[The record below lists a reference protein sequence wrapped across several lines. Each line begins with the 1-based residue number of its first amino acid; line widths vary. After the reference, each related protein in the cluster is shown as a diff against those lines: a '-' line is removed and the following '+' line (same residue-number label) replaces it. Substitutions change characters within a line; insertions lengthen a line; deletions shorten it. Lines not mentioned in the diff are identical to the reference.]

1 MEAPR
6 DSRDPR
12 RRPPDPAGTRPKHD
26 PKALLPAVS
35 EPLLGDGPA
44 DAEVVGEEA
53 GAEGALLPER
63 RAAAGVGAVRPL
75 AGGSRYAPR
84 FHFVTGAL
92 LAVGAAAVAALVLIV
107 VRPGEDSGGPAK
119 DWSFWHPDTGGKT
132 GASEIADHVSRQYR
146 FTSGRQLVSVE
157 ASPLQIEGVPLSV
170 AIRETAAEGGAIR
183 VFADGGLIYRLC
195 GLGPYCSIIQGKP
208 SRERHLLLRREA
220 LELALYSF
228 RYLDNVNQVVVF
240 MPPPPGQKPNQAL
253 FFRKGDVEP
262 EMHRPLTRSLAARVP
277 TVRNVTLS
285 PDSTLVDQVTSP
297 KLFSYS
303 LTPGNTENRG
313 FLVLDPLTDAQRNA
327 PAQPSKKP
335 SKKSAAKSSNDT
347 TS

>member
-1 MEAPR
+1 METPR

-12 RRPPDPAGTRPKHD
+12 RRPPDPAGTSPKHD
-26 PKALLPAVS
+26 PAALLPAVR
-35 EPLLGDGPA
+35 EPLMGDGPA
-44 DAEVVGEEA
+44 AAEVVDD
-53 GAEGALLPER
+53 EGGTPGSLLPER
-63 RAAAGVGAVRPL
+63 RVAAGVGAARPP
-75 AGGSRYAPR
+75 AGGSQYAPR
-84 FHFVTGAL
+84 FHFLTGAL
-92 LAVGAAAVAALVLIV
+92 LAFGIAAVAAVVLVV
-107 VRPGEDSGGPAK
+107 VRPGDSGGPAT
-119 DWSFWHPDTGGKT
+119 DWSNWHPDTGGKT

-157 ASPLQIEGVPLSV
+157 ASPLQIEGTPLSV

-228 RYLDNVNQVVVF
+228 RYLANVNQVVVF

-262 EMHRPLTRSLAARVP
+262 EMHRPLTQSLAPRVP

-285 PDSTLVDQVTSP
+285 PDATLVDQITSP
-297 KLFSYS
+297 KQFSYS

-313 FLVLDPLTDAQRNA
+313 FLVLDPLTDAQANA
-327 PAQPSKKP
+327 PAKPAKKS
-335 SKKSAAKSSNDT
+335 SKKSSPKRSTGTAN
-347 TS
+347 

>member
-1 MEAPR
+1 MEAPSDR
-6 DSRDPR
+6 RDPR

-26 PKALLPAVS
+26 PEALLPALR

-44 DAEVVGEEA
+44 DAEVVDDEA
-53 GAEGALLPER
+53 GAEGALLPEP
-63 RAAAGVGAVRPL
+63 RAAAGVGDVRP
-75 AGGSRYAPR
+75 AAEGSQYAPR
-84 FHFVTGAL
+84 FHFLTGAL
-92 LAVGAAAVAALVLIV
+92 LAFGVAAVAALGLIV
-107 VRPGEDSGGPAK
+107 VRPGSSGGPAK
-119 DWSFWHPDTGGKT
+119 DWSFWHPDSGGKT

-170 AIRETAAEGGAIR
+170 AVRETAAEGGAIR

-228 RYLDNVNQVVVF
+228 RYLDSVNQVVVF
-240 MPPPPGQKPNQAL
+240 MPPLPGKKPNQAL

-262 EMHRPLTRSLAARVP
+262 EMHRPLTQSLAARVP

-285 PDSTLVDQVTSP
+285 PDATLVDQLTSP
-297 KLFSYS
+297 KQFNYS

-327 PAQPSKKP
+327 PAPTAKKP
-335 SKKSAAKSSNDT
+335 SKKSSTTSSNDT
-347 TS
+347 TN

>member
-1 MEAPR
+1 MDTPPR

-26 PKALLPAVS
+26 PAALLPAVR
-35 EPLLGDGPA
+35 EPLLGDGPV
-44 DAEVVGEEA
+44 DAEVVGDEA
-53 GAEGALLPER
+53 APGGSLLPER
-63 RAAAGVGAVRPL
+63 RTAAGVGAARPP
-75 AGGSRYAPR
+75 ARGSQYAPR
-84 FHFVTGAL
+84 FHFLTGAL
-92 LAVGAAAVAALVLIV
+92 LACGAAAVAALVLIV
-107 VRPGEDSGGPAK
+107 VRPGDSGGAAK
-119 DWSFWHPDTGGKT
+119 GWSYWRPDTGGKT

-146 FTSGRQLVSVE
+146 FTNGRQLVSVE

-170 AIRETAAEGGAIR
+170 AVRETPAEGGAIR

-240 MPPPPGQKPNQAL
+240 MPPLPGKKPSQAL
-253 FFRKGDVEP
+253 FIRKGDVEP
-262 EMHRPLTRSLAARVP
+262 EMHRPLTRSLAPRVP

-285 PDSTLVDQVTSP
+285 PDTTLVDQITSP
-297 KLFSYS
+297 KLFNYS

-327 PAQPSKKP
+327 PAQPA
-335 SKKSAAKSSNDT
+335 KKSSKTSSNGT
-347 TS
+347 AN

>member
-1 MEAPR
+1 MDTPR
-6 DSRDPR
+6 NSRDPR

-26 PKALLPAVS
+26 PAALLPAVR
-35 EPLLGDGPA
+35 EPLLGDEPA
-44 DAEVVGEEA
+44 DAEVVGDQA
-53 GAEGALLPER
+53 GAEGSLLPER
-63 RAAAGVGAVRPL
+63 RAAAGVGAAQPPAR
-75 AGGSRYAPR
+75 GSQYAPR
-84 FHFVTGAL
+84 FHFLTGAL
-92 LAVGAAAVAALVLIV
+92 LAFGAAAVAALVLIV
-107 VRPGEDSGGPAK
+107 VKPGDSGAPATE
-119 DWSFWHPDTGGKT
+119 WSNWHPDTGGKT

-146 FTSGRQLVSVE
+146 FTSGRQLVSVD

-170 AIRETAAEGGAIR
+170 AIRETAADGGAIR
-183 VFADGGLIYRLC
+183 VFDDGGLIYRLC

-240 MPPPPGQKPNQAL
+240 MPPPPGEKPSQAL
-253 FFRKGDVEP
+253 FIRRGDVDP
-262 EMHRPLTRSLAARVP
+262 EMHRPLTRSLAPRVP

-285 PDSTLVDQVTSP
+285 PDSTLVDQLTSP

-327 PAQPSKKP
+327 PAKPATKSSKKT
-335 SKKSAAKSSNDT
+335 SSGTKN
-347 TS
+347 